1 MITWVFRVRNERDPY
16 TRRHYG
22 SVHWKGEKKHFCS
35 QKERVPS
42 LRWNIEIG
50 FLSQRLNFRR
60 CTQRPSPPH
69 PSSVLQKNQKNPKKT
84 KTTCHHPPRG
94 IHSTLPKKEGK
105 KRRETE
111 KIIIIIMLLD
121 RCDFHPERK
130 TFVLS
135 TCCGIRLLS
144 CSLLLCFLLH
154 SCHSSKEKARSK
166 LVCSGPMPHLP
177 RAPSGQR
184 IAQDPRKV
192 CERKSWR
199 AGSQRESASPG
210 APAAQGRPRSAA
222 HSLALSGQ
230 SHHGLCVLLCWR
242 FHTPICFPVSNL
254 QLYNKR
260 FFFTKTV
267 VIRPRANRMWNR
279 RWLHARE
286 ILF

>member
-1 MITWVFRVRNERDPY
+1 
-16 TRRHYG
+16 
-22 SVHWKGEKKHFCS
+22 
-35 QKERVPS
+35 
-42 LRWNIEIG
+42 
-50 FLSQRLNFRR
+50 
-60 CTQRPSPPH
+60 
-69 PSSVLQKNQKNPKKT
+69 
-84 KTTCHHPPRG
+84 
-94 IHSTLPKKEGK
+94 
-105 KRRETE
+105 
-111 KIIIIIMLLD
+111 MLLD
-121 RCDFHPERK
+121 RCGFHPERK

-144 CSLLLCFLLH
+144 CSLLLFFLLH
-154 SCHSSKEKARSK
+154 SCPSSKEKARSK
-166 LVCSGPMPHLP
+166 LVCGGPMPHLP

-222 HSLALSGQ
+222 RSLALSGQ

-242 FHTPICFPVSNL
+242 FHTQICFPVSNL